1 MYCSNLKT
9 IIIPEG
15 VTSINYYAFEGC
27 KTLESVS
34 LPSSISSIE
43 SGAFA
48 YCEKLSSVTIYKE
61 TPVYIRDY
69 STFQYRSY
77 ATLYVPYGC
86 KSAYEKATYW
96 KDFKEIIELPAILL
110 GDANGDGVVD
120 TQDAIK
126 VVQYYLGK
134 NPTDFNIQ
142 AADVN
147 NDGVVDTQDAIQII
161 KIYLKKE

>member
-1 MYCSNLKT
+1 VLTTLPTATTTATANSAPGAYPVTVSGGKAQNYDLSYT
-9 IIIPEG
+9 NGTLIIL
-15 VTSINYYAFEGC
+15 A
-27 KTLESVS
+27 K
-34 LPSSISSIE
+34 
-43 SGAFA
+43 
-48 YCEKLSSVTIYKE
+48 
-61 TPVYIRDY
+61 
-69 STFQYRSY
+69 
-77 ATLYVPYGC
+77 
-86 KSAYEKATYW
+86 
-96 KDFKEIIELPAILL
+96 
-110 GDANGDGVVD
+110 GDANGDGVID